1 MQKLRRQSAPVF
13 GRARI
18 NFLGKT
24 KMKKKSILAILIA
37 VLCFSAVCFTAC
49 SGFDGQTPQDILE
62 NVYGDTEY
70 TISFV
75 AEDADAPVADMTYT
89 AKSMPALPTPTRVGY
104 VFSGWYF
111 DSSYTMPYSDG
122 ILYLYM
128 RDVVL
133 YAKWEQE
140 SFSADGTYDIDYS
153 ASIVDGTLVLGTLAE
168 EYGYK
173 NFADDIVA
181 DETYIEKTDDQLLLK
196 IQYDCRALEPL
207 SLSDYKSYEVTLA
220 SALNDSDIYIA
231 DTVDSYTDTIKT
243 LYIDITG
250 MDLSTPIYFNISTI
264 NWETEGLTDEQ
275 RLATQTTYTI
285 KFSIE
290 RMIGFSRPFE
300 DTSVPLEDGY
310 YLVRTYMSQL
320 DMSETMMDS
329 FNPVYSYIVAEGD
342 NYTLVK
348 PVYPY
353 FGIAEYLSNGLL
365 SPLAAN
371 YYNRM
376 TSFMPWQVCYEV
388 DISDYEGQ
396 TGVESDYYPET
407 YNAGYYKE
415 FSLEFHAD
423 TGNCYSVVDL
433 GTNLQMA
440 LVFSG
445 SPTGFMETTVN
456 LGEVHTL
463 MTIDYEHIV
472 KLTSIDYEPLEGDA
486 FVAQEEIQY
495 YAGDLDDLNE
505 RSKTF
510 DATEEYGLSTRM
522 INYFFTAT
530 GLNSSYQ
537 SRTAY
542 DSRITV
548 APTASTNA
556 QTVANS
562 RYNIAYFSVSS
573 EIFGYD
579 PTVAAESGEKLY
591 YDSMTLGTFTSANMR
606 EFDEYRL
613 GKSYRAGQSV
623 VLSELYAE
631 KVDSD
636 ADFNTVSWQ
645 AYRMVNG
652 EPDFSQPVSV
662 DGSFVMEE
670 SVAILFSS
678 DSAGNRRISLVEAVL
693 YEEPQITVEGN
704 WSLSAGN
711 ENTYVTDDAI
721 TLDSEYAYPVVTYT
735 WGAKRGSFVGDYY
748 DSGTS
753 GLNDLKVAYYT
764 EENGVYY
771 LHAVSRE
778 VSDFTMATDYR
789 LVVYELSNIYGEKQH
804 IYFEYIADGVN
815 DTFFSVTDDEAG
827 NGTMYDSGT
836 LEEDTNGALLGA
848 AASATGYLNAENYLD
863 ELLRNYYLHISS
875 GDYRFALSYYR
886 LYLDGNSS
894 EYSADEMTEGLAK
907 QLWQSISQSNFAVL
921 TLNYT
926 RGEHSF
932 TMRYVAR
939 ITFSG
944 NRDFRS
950 VDEEDY
956 FTGYEY
962 TFIRPY
968 VYDMKGNSLGA
979 LTVSAA
985 KYASLDSNE
994 VLNNVQSARAVRLSL
1009 SGQQYSMT
1017 FSETG
1022 KYRLTYTF
1030 TIAISSTESISFAL
1044 TQDIYVLDGQGEVS
1058 VTYVTDEEHPFS
1070 DEIMRDAVDYTFAD
1084 GSKGYAY
1091 TQTYSLLQAIRS
1103 LSSSDFAAGRDI
1115 FFGWSMEENG
1125 SARAASVISAGY
1137 SITDFISRF
1146 GDSDPTVY
1154 AIWDPGITITAAS
1167 NGQTQQRTIYMNS
1180 SGVYVVDFSNFQA
1193 LAPSGYNFVG
1203 WTGGFLGQSVVTGRY
1218 TIDAVDYDDPDLA
1231 EYLTI
1236 TAEFRER
1243 LLVSYSIDSQY
1254 SNSFFLR
1261 EEVNDGYYVSGV
1273 KTPVA
1278 KDGYTFVGWYIAVV
1292 DDDGTITGIGEI
1304 FDLANDT
1311 VDSELCNST
1320 GTAIGS
1326 TYKMLQLVAVF
1337 EDAEGNLVW

>member
-1 MQKLRRQSAPVF
+1 
-13 GRARI
+13 
-18 NFLGKT
+18 
-24 KMKKKSILAILIA
+24 MKKKSILAILIT

-49 SGFDGQTPQDILE
+49 SSYDGQTPQDILE

-153 ASIVDGTLVLGTLAE
+153 ASIVDGTLVLGELAE

-250 MDLSTPIYFNISTI
+250 MALSTPIYFNISTI

-285 KFSIE
+285 EFSVE

-320 DMSETMMDS
+320 DLSETMMDS
-329 FNPVYSYIVAEGD
+329 FNPVYSYIVAEGG

-353 FGIAEYLSNGLL
+353 FGITEYYLGELFE
-365 SPLAAN
+365 PLAAN

-376 TSFMPWQVCYEV
+376 ATFMPWQVCYEV

-407 YNAGYYKE
+407 YNAGRYKE
-415 FSLEFHAD
+415 YSVEFHAE

-433 GTNLQMA
+433 GTNLQTA

-486 FVAQEEIQY
+486 FIAEEEIQY
-495 YAGDLDDLNE
+495 YPGDIDDLNE
-505 RSKTF
+505 RGKTF

-652 EPDFSQPVSV
+652 EPDFAQPVSV

-678 DSAGNRRISLVEAVL
+678 GSAGNRRISLVEAVL

-711 ENTYVTDDAI
+711 KNTYVTDDAI
-721 TLDSEYAYPVVTYT
+721 TLDSEYTYPVVTYT
-735 WGAKRGSFVGDYY
+735 WGAKSGSFVGDYY

-753 GLNDLKVAYYT
+753 GLNTLHVAFYTMENGAYYL
-764 EENGVYY
+764 YSI
-771 LHAVSRE
+771 ARE
-778 VSDFTMATDYR
+778 TLTFTMTTDYR
-789 LVVYELSNIYGEKQH
+789 LVAYELTNVYGERYYV
-804 IYFEYIADGVN
+804 YFEYEASGTSERN
-815 DTFFSVTDDEAG
+815 YTVTDDEY
-827 NGTMYDSGT
+827 GTGTVYDSGEF
-836 LEEDTNGALLGA
+836 EEDTNGALLGA

-863 ELLRNYYLHISS
+863 ELLRDYYLHTSS
-875 GDYRFALSYYR
+875 GDYRFALSSYR

-968 VYDMKGNSLGA
+968 VYDMEGNSLGA

-994 VLNNVQSARAVRLSL
+994 VLNNMLSARAVSLSL
-1009 SGQQYSMT
+1009 SGQQYSMI
-1017 FSETG
+1017 FFQTG

-1030 TIAISSTESISFAL
+1030 SISLSSTERVSFTL
-1044 TQDIYVLDGQGEVS
+1044 TQDVYVLDGQGEVT
-1058 VTYVTDEEHPFS
+1058 VTYVTDADHPFS
-1070 DEIMRDAVDYTFAD
+1070 DEMMRDAVDYTFAD

-1091 TQTYSLLQAIRS
+1091 TKTYSLLQVIQS
-1103 LSSSDFAAGRDI
+1103 LSSTDFAKGKDI

-1146 GDSDPTVY
+1146 GDSDPVVY
-1154 AIWDPGITITAAS
+1154 AIWDPGITVTAVA
-1167 NGQTQQRTIYMNS
+1167 NGQTQQRTLYMNS
-1180 SGVYVVDFSNFQA
+1180 SGVYVVDFSSFQA

-1203 WTGGFLGQSVVTGRY
+1203 WTGGFLGQSIVTGRY
-1218 TIDAVDYDDPDLA
+1218 TIEAVDYDDPGLA

-1261 EEVNDGYYVSGV
+1261 EEVNDGYYVSSV

-1292 DDDGTITGIGEI
+1292 DGGAVTGIGNA

-1311 VDSELCNST
+1311 VESELCNTT

-1337 EDAEGNLVW
+1337 EDAEGNEVW

>member
-1 MQKLRRQSAPVF
+1 
-13 GRARI
+13 
-18 NFLGKT
+18 
-24 KMKKKSILAILIA
+24 MKKKSILAILIA

-49 SGFDGQTPQDILE
+49 SGYDGQTPQDILE

-153 ASIVDGTLVLGTLAE
+153 ASVVDGTLVLGELAE

-207 SLSDYKSYEVTLA
+207 SLSDYKSYEVTLSA
-220 SALNDSDIYIA
+220 SLNDSDIYIA

-250 MDLSTPIYFNISTI
+250 MDLSTPIYFKISTI

-275 RLATQTTYTI
+275 RLATQTTYTVE
-285 KFSIE
+285 FSVE

-329 FNPVYSYIVAEGD
+329 FNPVYSYIIAEGG

-348 PVYPY
+348 PLYPY
-353 FGIAEYLSNGLL
+353 FGITEYYLGELL
-365 SPLAAN
+365 EPLAAN
-371 YYNRM
+371 YYDRM
-376 TSFMPWQVCYEV
+376 ATFMPWQVCYEV

-423 TGNCYSVVDL
+423 TGNCYSVVEL
-433 GTNLQMA
+433 GDNLQTA

-486 FVAQEEIQY
+486 FVAEEEIQY
-495 YAGDLDDLNE
+495 YPGDIDDLNE
-505 RSKTF
+505 RGKTF

-537 SRTAY
+537 SRTAC

-579 PTVAAESGEKLY
+579 PTVAAECGEKLY

-678 DSAGNRRISLVEAVL
+678 GNAGNRRISLVEAVL
-693 YEEPQITVEGN
+693 YEEPQISVDGWT
-704 WSLSAGN
+704 LSGGSDN
-711 ENTYVTDDAI
+711 VYVPDEEILSGEEYTYP
-721 TLDSEYAYPVVTYT
+721 SVTYT
-735 WGAKRGSFVGDYY
+735 WGTVSGSFIGDYY

-753 GLNDLKVAYYT
+753 GLNTLHAAFYTIENGAYYL
-764 EENGVYY
+764 YSI
-771 LHAVSRE
+771 ARE
-778 VSDFTMATDYR
+778 TLTFTMTTDYR
-789 LVVYELSNIYGEKQH
+789 LVAYELTNVYGERYYV
-804 IYFEYIADGVN
+804 YFEYEASGTSERN
-815 DTFFSVTDDEAG
+815 YTVTDDEY
-827 NGTMYDSGT
+827 GTGTVYDSGEF
-836 LEEDTNGALLGA
+836 EEDTSGALLGA
-848 AASATGYLNAENYLD
+848 AASSTGYLDSENYLD
-863 ELLRNYYLHISS
+863 QLLREYYLHTSS
-875 GDYRFALSYYR
+875 GDYRFVLSSYR
-886 LYLDGNSS
+886 LYLDGISS
-894 EYSADEMTEGLAK
+894 EYSAKEMTEERAQ

-932 TMRYVAR
+932 TMQYVAR

-968 VYDMKGNSLGA
+968 VYDMAGNSLGA

-1030 TIAISSTESISFAL
+1030 TITLSSTESISFAL
-1044 TQDIYVLDGQGEVS
+1044 TQDIYVLDGQGEVTI
-1058 VTYVTDEEHPFS
+1058 TYVTDADHPFS
-1070 DEIMRDAVDYTFAD
+1070 DEMMRDAVDYTFAD

-1091 TQTYSLLQAIRS
+1091 TQTYSLLQAIQTFG
-1103 LSSSDFAAGRDI
+1103 SSSFASSADV

-1154 AIWDPGITITAAS
+1154 AIWDPGITVTAVA

-1180 SGVYVVDFSNFQA
+1180 SGVYVVDFSSFQA

-1203 WTGGFLGQSVVTGRY
+1203 WTGGFLGQSIVTGRY
-1218 TIDAVDYDDPDLA
+1218 TIEAVDYDDPGLA

-1278 KDGYTFVGWYIAVV
+1278 KDGYTFVGWHIAVV
-1292 DDDGTITGIGEI
+1292 DNDGTITGIGEI

-1337 EDAEGNLVW
+1337 EDAEGNEVW

>member
-1 MQKLRRQSAPVF
+1 
-13 GRARI
+13 
-18 NFLGKT
+18 
-24 KMKKKSILAILIA
+24 MKKKSILAILIA
-37 VLCFSAVCFTAC
+37 VLCLSSVCFTAC
-49 SGFDGQTPQDILE
+49 SGYDGQTPQDILE

-89 AKSMPALPTPTRVGY
+89 AKNMPTLPVPTRVGY

-153 ASIVDGTLVLGTLAE
+153 ASVVDGTLVLGELAE

-285 KFSIE
+285 EFSVE

-310 YLVRTYMSQL
+310 YLVRNYMSQL

-329 FNPVYSYIVAEGD
+329 FNPVYSYIVAEGG

-353 FGIAEYLSNGLL
+353 FGITEYYLGELL
-365 SPLAAN
+365 EPLAAN
-371 YYNRM
+371 YYDRM
-376 TSFMPWQVCYEV
+376 ATFMPWQVCYEV

-407 YNAGYYKE
+407 YNAGRYKE
-415 FSLEFHAD
+415 YSVEFHAE
-423 TGNCYSVVDL
+423 TGNCYSIIDL
-433 GTNLQMA
+433 GDNLRTA
-440 LVFSG
+440 LVLSG
-445 SPTGFMETTVN
+445 SPTGFMEVAVD
-456 LGEVHTL
+456 LGEMHTL

-486 FVAQEEIQY
+486 FVAEEEIQY
-495 YAGDLDDLNE
+495 YPGDIDDLNE
-505 RSKTF
+505 RGKTF

-579 PTVAAESGEKLY
+579 PTVAAECGEKLY

-631 KVDSD
+631 KVDAD
-636 ADFNTVSWQ
+636 ADFNAVSWQ

-678 DSAGNRRISLVEAVL
+678 GSAGNRRISLVEAVL
-693 YEEPQITVEGN
+693 HEEPQISVDGWT
-704 WSLSAGN
+704 LSGGSDN
-711 ENTYVTDDAI
+711 VYVPDEVI
-721 TLDSEYAYPVVTYT
+721 LSGEEYSYPTVTYT
-735 WGAKRGSFVGDYY
+735 WGTVSGSFIGDYY

-753 GLNDLKVAYYT
+753 GLNTLHVAFYTIENGAYYL
-764 EENGVYY
+764 YSI
-771 LHAVSRE
+771 ARE
-778 VSDFTMATDYR
+778 TLTFTMTTDYR
-789 LVVYELSNIYGEKQH
+789 LVVYELTNIYGERYYV
-804 IYFEYIADGVN
+804 YFEYEASGASERN
-815 DTFFSVTDDEAG
+815 YTVTDDEY
-827 NGTMYDSGT
+827 GTGTVYDSGEF
-836 LEEDTNGALLGA
+836 EEDTSGALLGA
-848 AASATGYLNAENYLD
+848 EASATGYLDSENYLD
-863 ELLRNYYLHISS
+863 QLLREYYLHTSS

-968 VYDMKGNSLGA
+968 VYDMEGNSLGA

-1030 TIAISSTESISFAL
+1030 SISLSSTERVSFTL
-1044 TQDIYVLDGQGEVS
+1044 TQDVYVLDGQGEVS

-1091 TQTYSLLQAIRS
+1091 TQTYSLLQAIQTFG
-1103 LSSSDFAAGRDI
+1103 SSSFASSADV

-1146 GDSDPTVY
+1146 GDSDPVVY
-1154 AIWDPGITITAAS
+1154 AIWDPGITVTAVV
-1167 NGQTQQRTIYMNS
+1167 NGQTQQRTLYMNS
-1180 SGVYVVDFSNFQA
+1180 SGVYVVDFSSFQA

-1203 WTGGFLGQSVVTGRY
+1203 WTGGFLGQSIVTGRY

-1292 DDDGTITGIGEI
+1292 NADGTITGIGEI

>member
-1 MQKLRRQSAPVF
+1 M
-13 GRARI
+13 
-18 NFLGKT
+18 
-24 KMKKKSILAILIA
+24 
-37 VLCFSAVCFTAC
+37 
-49 SGFDGQTPQDILE
+49 E

-153 ASIVDGTLVLGTLAE
+153 ASIVDGTLVLGELAE

-207 SLSDYKSYEVTLA
+207 SLSDYKSYEVTL
-220 SALNDSDIYIA
+220 SATLNDSDIYIA

-285 KFSIE
+285 EFSVE
-290 RMIGFSRPFE
+290 RLIGFSRPFE

-329 FNPVYSYIVAEGD
+329 FNPVYSYIIAEGG

-348 PVYPY
+348 PLYPY
-353 FGIAEYLSNGLL
+353 FGITEYYLGELL
-365 SPLAAN
+365 EPLAAN
-371 YYNRM
+371 YYDRM
-376 TSFMPWQVCYEV
+376 ATFMPWQVCYEV
-388 DISDYEGQ
+388 DISDFEGQ

-407 YNAGYYKE
+407 YNAGRYKE
-415 FSLEFHAD
+415 YSVEFHAE
-423 TGNCYSVVDL
+423 TGNCYSIIDL
-433 GTNLQMA
+433 GDNLQTA
-440 LVFSG
+440 LVLSG
-445 SPTGFMETTVN
+445 SPTGFMEVAVD
-456 LGEVHTL
+456 LGEMHTL

-486 FVAQEEIQY
+486 FVAEEEIQY
-495 YAGDLDDLNE
+495 YPGDIDDLNE
-505 RSKTF
+505 RGKTF

-579 PTVAAESGEKLY
+579 PTVAAECGEKLY

-652 EPDFSQPVSV
+652 EPDFAKPVSV

-678 DSAGNRRISLVEAVL
+678 GSAGNRRISLVEAVL
-693 YEEPQITVEGN
+693 YEEPQISVDGWT
-704 WSLSAGN
+704 LSGGSDN
-711 ENTYVTDDAI
+711 VYVPDEVI
-721 TLDSEYAYPVVTYT
+721 LSGEEYSYPTVTYT
-735 WGAKRGSFVGDYY
+735 WGTVSGSFIGDYY

-753 GLNDLKVAYYT
+753 GLNTLHVAFYTIENGAYYL
-764 EENGVYY
+764 YSI
-771 LHAVSRE
+771 ARE
-778 VSDFTMATDYR
+778 TLTFTMTTDYR
-789 LVVYELSNIYGEKQH
+789 LVVYELTNIYGERYYV
-804 IYFEYIADGVN
+804 YFEYEASGASERN
-815 DTFFSVTDDEAG
+815 YTVTDDEY
-827 NGTMYDSGT
+827 GTGTVYDSGEF
-836 LEEDTNGALLGA
+836 EEDVSGALLGA
-848 AASATGYLNAENYLD
+848 AASATGYLDSENYLD
-863 ELLRNYYLHISS
+863 QLLREYYLHTSS
-875 GDYRFALSYYR
+875 GDYRFVLSSYR

-932 TMRYVAR
+932 TMQYVAR

-950 VDEEDY
+950 IDEEDY

-1022 KYRLTYTF
+1022 KYRLTYMF
-1030 TIAISSTESISFAL
+1030 SISLSSTERVSFTL
-1044 TQDIYVLDGQGEVS
+1044 TQDVYVLDGQGEVS

-1091 TQTYSLLQAIRS
+1091 TQTYSLLQAIQTFG
-1103 LSSSDFAAGRDI
+1103 SSSFASSADV

-1125 SARAASVISAGY
+1125 SARAESVISAGY

-1146 GDSDPTVY
+1146 GDSDPVVY

-1203 WTGGFLGQSVVTGRY
+1203 WTGGFLGQSIVTGRY

-1278 KDGYTFVGWYIAVV
+1278 KDGYTFVGWHIAVV
-1292 DDDGTITGIGEI
+1292 DDNGTIKGIGEI

-1337 EDAEGNLVW
+1337 EDAEGNEVW

>member
-1 MQKLRRQSAPVF
+1 
-13 GRARI
+13 
-18 NFLGKT
+18 
-24 KMKKKSILAILIA
+24 MKKKPILAILIA
-37 VLCFSAVCFTAC
+37 VLCLSSVCFTAC
-49 SGFDGQTPQDILE
+49 SNYGGQTPQDILE

-153 ASIVDGTLVLGTLAE
+153 ASILDGTLVLGTLAE

-207 SLSDYKSYEVTLA
+207 SLSDYKSYEVMLA
-220 SALNDSDIYIA
+220 ATLNDSDIYIA

-285 KFSIE
+285 EFSIE

-329 FNPVYSYIVAEGD
+329 FNPVYSYIVAEGG

-353 FGIAEYLSNGLL
+353 FGITEYYLGELL
-365 SPLAAN
+365 EPLAAN

-376 TSFMPWQVCYEV
+376 ATFMPWQVCYEV

-407 YNAGYYKE
+407 YSAGRYKE
-415 FSLEFHAD
+415 YSVEFHAE
-423 TGNCYSVVDL
+423 TGNCYSIIDL
-433 GTNLQMA
+433 GNNLQTA
-440 LVFSG
+440 LVLSG
-445 SPTGFMETTVN
+445 SPTGFMEVAVD
-456 LGEVHTL
+456 LGEMHTL

-486 FVAQEEIQY
+486 FIAEEEIQY
-495 YAGDLDDLNE
+495 YPGDIDDLNE
-505 RSKTF
+505 RGKTL
-510 DATEEYGLSTRM
+510 DATEEYGLSTHM

-542 DSRITV
+542 DSRITIS
-548 APTASTNA
+548 PTESTNSA
-556 QTVANS
+556 TVADS

-579 PTVAAESGEKLY
+579 PTVAAENGEKLY

-652 EPDFSQPVSV
+652 EPDFAQPVSV

-678 DSAGNRRISLVEAVL
+678 GSAGNRRISLVEAVL
-693 YEEPQITVEGN
+693 YEEPQISVDGWT
-704 WSLSAGN
+704 LSGGSDN
-711 ENTYVTDDAI
+711 VYVPDEEI
-721 TLDSEYAYPVVTYT
+721 LSGEEYSYPTVTYT
-735 WGAKRGSFVGDYY
+735 WGTVGGSFIGDYY
-748 DSGTS
+748 DSGTG
-753 GLNDLKVAYYT
+753 GLNTLHVAFYTIENGAYYL
-764 EENGVYY
+764 YSI
-771 LHAVSRE
+771 ARE
-778 VSDFTMATDYR
+778 TLTFTMTTDYR
-789 LVVYELSNIYGEKQH
+789 LVVYELTNIYGERYYV
-804 IYFEYIADGVN
+804 YFEYEPSGTSERN
-815 DTFFSVTDDEAG
+815 YTVTDDEHG
-827 NGTMYDSGT
+827 MGTVYDSGEF
-836 LEEDTNGALLGA
+836 EEDTSGVLLGA
-848 AASATGYLNAENYLD
+848 AASATGYLDSENYLD
-863 ELLRNYYLHISS
+863 QLLRDYYLHTSS
-875 GDYRFALSYYR
+875 GDYRFALSSYR
-886 LYLDGNSS
+886 LYLDGTSS
-894 EYSADEMTEGLAK
+894 EYSVFGMTEELANE
-907 QLWQSISQSNFAVL
+907 LWQSISQSNFAVL
-921 TLNYT
+921 ILNYT

-994 VLNNVQSARAVRLSL
+994 VLNNVQSARAVSLSL
-1009 SGQQYSMT
+1009 SGQQYSMI
-1017 FSETG
+1017 FSQTG

-1030 TIAISSTESISFAL
+1030 TITLSSTESIAFDL
-1044 TQDIYVLDGQGEVS
+1044 TQDIYVLDGQGEVT
-1058 VTYVTDEEHPFS
+1058 VTYVTDEDHPFS
-1070 DEIMRDAVDYTFAD
+1070 DDMMREKT
-1084 GSKGYAY
+1084 
-1091 TQTYSLLQAIRS
+1091 TRS
-1103 LSSSDFAAGRDI
+1103 
-1115 FFGWSMEENG
+1115 
-1125 SARAASVISAGY
+1125 
-1137 SITDFISRF
+1137 
-1146 GDSDPTVY
+1146 PT
-1154 AIWDPGITITAAS
+1154 I
-1167 NGQTQQRTIYMNS
+1167 
-1180 SGVYVVDFSNFQA
+1180 
-1193 LAPSGYNFVG
+1193 
-1203 WTGGFLGQSVVTGRY
+1203 
-1218 TIDAVDYDDPDLA
+1218 
-1231 EYLTI
+1231 
-1236 TAEFRER
+1236 
-1243 LLVSYSIDSQY
+1243 
-1254 SNSFFLR
+1254 
-1261 EEVNDGYYVSGV
+1261 
-1273 KTPVA
+1273 
-1278 KDGYTFVGWYIAVV
+1278 
-1292 DDDGTITGIGEI
+1292 
-1304 FDLANDT
+1304 
-1311 VDSELCNST
+1311 
-1320 GTAIGS
+1320 
-1326 TYKMLQLVAVF
+1326 
-1337 EDAEGNLVW
+1337 

>member
-1 MQKLRRQSAPVF
+1 
-13 GRARI
+13 
-18 NFLGKT
+18 
-24 KMKKKSILAILIA
+24 MKKKSILAILIA
-37 VLCFSAVCFTAC
+37 VLCLSTVCFTAC
-49 SGFDGQTPQDILE
+49 SGYGGQTPQDILE

-153 ASIVDGTLVLGTLAE
+153 ASIVDGTLVLGELAE

-173 NFADDIVA
+173 NFADDIMA

-207 SLSDYKSYEVTLA
+207 SLSDYKSYEVTL
-220 SALNDSDIYIA
+220 SATLNDSDIYIA

-285 KFSIE
+285 EFSVE
-290 RMIGFSRPFE
+290 RLIGFSRPFE

-329 FNPVYSYIVAEGD
+329 FNPVYSYIVAEGG

-376 TSFMPWQVCYEV
+376 TTFMPWQVCYEV

-486 FVAQEEIQY
+486 FVAEEEIQY
-495 YAGDLDDLNE
+495 YPGDIDDLNE
-505 RSKTF
+505 RGKTF

-579 PTVAAESGEKLY
+579 PTVAAECGEKLY
-591 YDSMTLGTFTSANMR
+591 YDSMTLGTFTSSNMR
-606 EFDEYRL
+606 EFNEYRI
-613 GKSYRAGQSV
+613 GKSYRAGQPV

-631 KVDSD
+631 KVDAD

-678 DSAGNRRISLVEAVL
+678 GSAGNRRISLVEAVL
-693 YEEPQITVEGN
+693 YEEPQISVEG
-704 WSLSAGN
+704 WTLSGGSDNVYVPN
-711 ENTYVTDDAI
+711 EEILSGEEYTYP
-721 TLDSEYAYPVVTYT
+721 SVTYT
-735 WGAKRGSFVGDYY
+735 WGTVSGSFIGDYY

-753 GLNDLKVAYYT
+753 GLNTLHVAFYTIENGAYYL
-764 EENGVYY
+764 YSI
-771 LHAVSRE
+771 ARE
-778 VSDFTMATDYR
+778 TLTFTMTTDYR
-789 LVVYELSNIYGEKQH
+789 LVVYELTNIYGERYYV
-804 IYFEYIADGVN
+804 YFEYEPSGTSERN
-815 DTFFSVTDDEAG
+815 YTVTDDEY
-827 NGTMYDSGT
+827 GTGTVYDSGEF
-836 LEEDTNGALLGA
+836 EEDVSGALLGA
-848 AASATGYLNAENYLD
+848 AASATGYLDSENYLD
-863 ELLRNYYLHISS
+863 QLLRDYYLHTSS
-875 GDYRFALSYYR
+875 GDYRFALSSYR
-886 LYLDGNSS
+886 LYLDGTSS
-894 EYSADEMTEGLAK
+894 EYSVSGMTEELANA
-907 QLWQSISQSNFAVL
+907 LWQSISQSNFAVL

-944 NRDFRS
+944 SRDFRS
-950 VDEEDY
+950 VTDEDY

-968 VYDMKGNSLGA
+968 VYDMEGNSLA
-979 LTVSAA
+979 SVTIRAA

-994 VLNNVQSARAVRLSL
+994 VLNNMLSARAVSLSL
-1009 SGQQYSMT
+1009 SGQQYSMI
-1017 FSETG
+1017 FSQTG

-1030 TIAISSTESISFAL
+1030 TITLSSTESISFAL
-1044 TQDIYVLDGQGEVS
+1044 TQDIYVLDGQGEVT
-1058 VTYVTDEEHPFS
+1058 VTYVTDADHPFS
-1070 DEIMRDAVDYTFAD
+1070 DEMMRDAVDYTFAD

-1091 TQTYSLLQAIRS
+1091 TQTYSLLQAIQTFG
-1103 LSSSDFAAGRDI
+1103 SSSFASSADV

-1125 SARAASVISAGY
+1125 SPRAASVISAGY

-1146 GDSDPTVY
+1146 GDSDPVVY

-1292 DDDGTITGIGEI
+1292 DDGAVTGIGNA

-1311 VDSELCNST
+1311 VESELCNTT
-1320 GTAIGS
+1320 GTALGS
-1326 TYKMLQLVAVF
+1326 TFKMLQLVAVF
-1337 EDAEGNLVW
+1337 EDAEGNEVW

>member
-1 MQKLRRQSAPVF
+1 
-13 GRARI
+13 
-18 NFLGKT
+18 
-24 KMKKKSILAILIA
+24 MKKKSILAILIA
-37 VLCFSAVCFTAC
+37 VLCLSSVCFTAC
-49 SGFDGQTPQDILE
+49 SSYDGQTPQDILE

-153 ASIVDGTLVLGTLAE
+153 ASIVDGTLVLGELAE

-250 MDLSTPIYFNISTI
+250 MALSTPIYFNISTI

-285 KFSIE
+285 EFSVE

-320 DMSETMMDS
+320 DLSETMMDS
-329 FNPVYSYIVAEGD
+329 FNPVYSYIVAEGG

-353 FGIAEYLSNGLL
+353 FGITEYYLGELFE
-365 SPLAAN
+365 PLAAN

-376 TSFMPWQVCYEV
+376 ATFMPWQVCYEV

-407 YNAGYYKE
+407 YNAGRYKE
-415 FSLEFHAD
+415 YSVEFHAE

-433 GTNLQMA
+433 GTNLQTA

-486 FVAQEEIQY
+486 FIAEEEIQY
-495 YAGDLDDLNE
+495 YPGDIDDLNE
-505 RSKTF
+505 RGKTF

-579 PTVAAESGEKLY
+579 PTVAAECGEKLY

-652 EPDFSQPVSV
+652 EPDFAQPVSV

-678 DSAGNRRISLVEAVL
+678 GSAGNRRISLVEAVL
-693 YEEPQITVEGN
+693 YEEPQISVDGWT
-704 WSLSAGN
+704 LSGGSDN
-711 ENTYVTDDAI
+711 VYVPDEEI
-721 TLDSEYAYPVVTYT
+721 LSGEEYSYPTVTYT
-735 WGAKRGSFVGDYY
+735 WGTVSGSFIGDYY

-753 GLNDLKVAYYT
+753 GLNTLHVAFYTIENGAYYL
-764 EENGVYY
+764 YSI
-771 LHAVSRE
+771 ARE
-778 VSDFTMATDYR
+778 TLTFTMTTDYR
-789 LVVYELSNIYGEKQH
+789 LVAYELTNVYGERYYV
-804 IYFEYIADGVN
+804 YFEYEASGTSERN
-815 DTFFSVTDDEAG
+815 YTVTDDEY
-827 NGTMYDSGT
+827 GTGTVYDSGEF
-836 LEEDTNGALLGA
+836 EEDTNGALLGA

-863 ELLRNYYLHISS
+863 ELLRDYYLHTSS
-875 GDYRFALSYYR
+875 GDYRFALSSYR

-968 VYDMKGNSLGA
+968 VYDMEGNSLGA

-994 VLNNVQSARAVRLSL
+994 VLNNMLSARAVSLSL
-1009 SGQQYSMT
+1009 SGQQYSMI
-1017 FSETG
+1017 FFQTG

-1030 TIAISSTESISFAL
+1030 SISLSSTERVSFTL
-1044 TQDIYVLDGQGEVS
+1044 TQDVYVLDGQGEVT
-1058 VTYVTDEEHPFS
+1058 VTYVTDADHPFS
-1070 DEIMRDAVDYTFAD
+1070 DEMMRDAVDYTFAD

-1091 TQTYSLLQAIRS
+1091 TQTYSLLQAIQTFG
-1103 LSSSDFAAGRDI
+1103 SSSFASSADV

-1146 GDSDPTVY
+1146 GDSDPVVY
-1154 AIWDPGITITAAS
+1154 AIWDPGITVTAVA
-1167 NGQTQQRTIYMNS
+1167 NGQTQQRTLYMNS
-1180 SGVYVVDFSNFQA
+1180 SGVYVVDFSSFQA

-1203 WTGGFLGQSVVTGRY
+1203 WTGGFLGQSIVTGRY

-1278 KDGYTFVGWYIAVV
+1278 KDGYTFVGWHIAVV
-1292 DDDGTITGIGEI
+1292 DDDGTITDIGEI

-1337 EDAEGNLVW
+1337 EDAEGNEVW

>member
-1 MQKLRRQSAPVF
+1 
-13 GRARI
+13 
-18 NFLGKT
+18 
-24 KMKKKSILAILIA
+24 MKKKSILAILIA
-37 VLCFSAVCFTAC
+37 VLCLSTICFTAC
-49 SGFDGQTPQDILE
+49 SVYDGQTPQDILE
-62 NVYGDTEY
+62 NAYGDTEY

-89 AKSMPALPTPTRVGY
+89 AKNMPTLPVPTRVGY

-111 DSSYTMPYSDG
+111 DTSYTKPYSDG

-128 RDVVL
+128 RNVIL

-153 ASIVDGTLVLGTLAE
+153 ASVVDGTLVLGELAV

-173 NFADDIVA
+173 NWADDIVA

-207 SLSDYKSYEVTLA
+207 SLSDYKSYEITLA

-231 DTVDSYTDTIKT
+231 DIVDSYTDTLKT

-250 MDLSTPIYFNISTI
+250 MDLSTPIYFYVSTI
-264 NWETEGLTDEQ
+264 NWETDGLTDEQ
-275 RLATQTTYTI
+275 RLATQTTYTVE
-285 KFSIE
+285 FSIE
-290 RMIGFSRPFE
+290 RLIGFSRPFE

-329 FNPVYSYIVAEGD
+329 FNPVYSYIIAEGG

-348 PVYPY
+348 PLYPY
-353 FGIAEYLSNGLL
+353 FGITEYYLGELL
-365 SPLAAN
+365 EPLAAN

-376 TSFMPWQVCYEV
+376 AIFMPWQVCYEV

-407 YNAGYYKE
+407 YSAGRYKE
-415 FSLEFHAD
+415 YSVEFHAE
-423 TGNCYSVVDL
+423 TGNCYSIIDL
-433 GTNLQMA
+433 GNNLQTA
-440 LVFSG
+440 LVLSG
-445 SPTGFMETTVN
+445 SPTGFMEVAVD
-456 LGEVHTL
+456 LGEMHTL

-486 FVAQEEIQY
+486 FIAEEEIQY
-495 YAGDLDDLNE
+495 YPGDIDDLNE
-505 RSKTF
+505 RGKTL
-510 DATEEYGLSTRM
+510 DATEEYGLSTHM

-636 ADFNTVSWQ
+636 ADFNTVSRQ

-652 EPDFSQPVSV
+652 EPDFAQPVSV

-678 DSAGNRRISLVEAVL
+678 GSAGNRRISLVEAVL

-704 WSLSAGN
+704 WSLSAGY
-711 ENTYVTDDAI
+711 ENTYVTDEAI
-721 TLDSEYAYPVVTYT
+721 ALDSEYAYPVVTYI
-735 WGAKRGSFVGDYY
+735 WGAKSGNFVGDYY

-764 EENGVYY
+764 EENGIYY
-771 LHAVSRE
+771 LHDVGRE
-778 VSDFTMATDYR
+778 TLSFTMTTDYR
-789 LVVYELSNIYGEKQH
+789 LVVYEISNIYGEKQY
-804 IYFEYIADGVN
+804 IYFEYTADGVN

-863 ELLRNYYLHISS
+863 ELLRDYYLHTSS
-875 GDYRFALSYYR
+875 GDYRFALSSYR

-907 QLWQSISQSNFAVL
+907 QLWQSTFQSNFAVL
-921 TLNYT
+921 TLHYT

-932 TMRYVAR
+932 TMRYIAR

-968 VYDMKGNSLGA
+968 VYDMDGNFLGA

-985 KYASLDSNE
+985 KYTSLNSNE

-1017 FSETG
+1017 FLETG

-1030 TIAISSTESISFAL
+1030 SISLSSTERFTFSL
-1044 TQDIYVLDGQGEVS
+1044 TQDVYVLDGRGEVS
-1058 VTYVTDEEHPFS
+1058 ITYVTDEEHPFS
-1070 DEIMRDAVDYTFAD
+1070 GGIMRDAVDYTFAD

-1091 TQTYSLLQAIRS
+1091 TKTYSLLQVIQS
-1103 LSSSDFAAGRDI
+1103 LSSTDFAKGKDI

-1146 GDSDPTVY
+1146 GDCDPVVY
-1154 AIWDPGITITAAS
+1154 AIWDPGITVTAEA
-1167 NGQTQQRTIYMNS
+1167 NGQTQERTLYMNS
-1180 SGVYVVDFSNFQA
+1180 SGVYVVDFSSFQA

-1203 WTGGFLGQSVVTGRY
+1203 WTGGFLGQSIVTGRY
-1218 TIDAVDYDDPDLA
+1218 TIEAVDYDDPDLT

-1243 LLVSYSIDSQY
+1243 LLVSYSIDGLY

-1261 EEVNDGYYVSGV
+1261 EEVNDGYYVSSV

-1292 DDDGTITGIGEI
+1292 DDGAVTGIGNA

-1311 VDSELCNST
+1311 VESELCNTT
-1320 GTAIGS
+1320 GTALGS
-1326 TYKMLQLVAVF
+1326 TFKMLQLVAVF
-1337 EDAEGNLVW
+1337 QDAEGNLVW

>member
-1 MQKLRRQSAPVF
+1 
-13 GRARI
+13 
-18 NFLGKT
+18 
-24 KMKKKSILAILIA
+24 MKKKSILAILIA

-49 SGFDGQTPQDILE
+49 SGYDGQTPQDILE

-140 SFSADGTYDIDYS
+140 SFSADGTYDIEYS
-153 ASIVDGTLVLGTLAE
+153 ASIVDGTLVLGALAE

-207 SLSDYKSYEVTLA
+207 SLSDYKSYEVTLSA
-220 SALNDSDIYIA
+220 SLNDSDIYIA

-250 MDLSTPIYFNISTI
+250 MDLSTPIYFKISTI

-275 RLATQTTYTI
+275 RLATQTTYTVE
-285 KFSIE
+285 FSVE

-329 FNPVYSYIVAEGD
+329 FNPVYSYIIAEGG

-348 PVYPY
+348 PLYPY
-353 FGIAEYLSNGLL
+353 FGITEYYLGELL
-365 SPLAAN
+365 EPLAAN
-371 YYNRM
+371 YYDRM
-376 TSFMPWQVCYEV
+376 ATFMPWQVCYEV

-423 TGNCYSVVDL
+423 TGNCYSVVEL
-433 GTNLQMA
+433 GDNLQTA

-486 FVAQEEIQY
+486 FVAEEEIQY
-495 YAGDLDDLNE
+495 YPGDIDDLNE
-505 RSKTF
+505 RGKTF

-537 SRTAY
+537 SRTAC

-579 PTVAAESGEKLY
+579 PTVAAECGEKLY

-678 DSAGNRRISLVEAVL
+678 GNAGNRRISLVEAVL
-693 YEEPQITVEGN
+693 YEEPQISVDGWT
-704 WSLSAGN
+704 LSGGSDN
-711 ENTYVTDDAI
+711 VYVPDEEILSGEEYTYP
-721 TLDSEYAYPVVTYT
+721 SVTYT
-735 WGAKRGSFVGDYY
+735 WGTVSGSFIGDYY

-753 GLNDLKVAYYT
+753 GLNTLHVAFYTIENGAYYL
-764 EENGVYY
+764 YSI
-771 LHAVSRE
+771 ARE
-778 VSDFTMATDYR
+778 TLTFTMTTDYR
-789 LVVYELSNIYGEKQH
+789 LVAYELTNVYGERYYV
-804 IYFEYIADGVN
+804 YFEYEASGTSERN
-815 DTFFSVTDDEAG
+815 YTVTDDEY
-827 NGTMYDSGT
+827 GTGTVYDSGEF
-836 LEEDTNGALLGA
+836 EEDTSGALLGA
-848 AASATGYLNAENYLD
+848 AASSTGYLDSENYLD
-863 ELLRNYYLHISS
+863 QLLREYYLHTSS
-875 GDYRFALSYYR
+875 GDYRFVLSSYR
-886 LYLDGNSS
+886 LYLDGISS
-894 EYSADEMTEGLAK
+894 EYSAKEMTEERAQ

-968 VYDMKGNSLGA
+968 VYDMEGNSLGA

-1022 KYRLTYTF
+1022 KYRLTYMF
-1030 TIAISSTESISFAL
+1030 SISLSSTERVSFTL
-1044 TQDIYVLDGQGEVS
+1044 TQDVYVLDGQGEVT

-1070 DEIMRDAVDYTFAD
+1070 DEMMRDAVDYTFAD

-1091 TQTYSLLQAIRS
+1091 TQTYSLLQAIQTFG
-1103 LSSSDFAAGRDI
+1103 SSSFASSADV

-1146 GDSDPTVY
+1146 GDCDPVVY
-1154 AIWDPGITITAAS
+1154 AIWDPGITVTAEA
-1167 NGQTQQRTIYMNS
+1167 NGQTQQRTLYMNS
-1180 SGVYVVDFSNFQA
+1180 SGVYVVDFSSFQA

-1203 WTGGFLGQSVVTGRY
+1203 WTGGFLGQSIVTGRY

-1243 LLVSYSIDSQY
+1243 LLVSYFIDSQY

-1278 KDGYTFVGWYIAVV
+1278 KDGYTFVGWHIAVV

-1337 EDAEGNLVW
+1337 EDAEGNEVW

>member
-1 MQKLRRQSAPVF
+1 
-13 GRARI
+13 
-18 NFLGKT
+18 
-24 KMKKKSILAILIA
+24 MKKKSILAILIA

-49 SGFDGQTPQDILE
+49 SGYDGQTPQDILE
-62 NVYGDTEY
+62 NAYGDTEY

-140 SFSADGTYDIDYS
+140 SFSADGTYDIEYS
-153 ASIVDGTLVLGTLAE
+153 ASIVDGTLVLGALAE

-207 SLSDYKSYEVTLA
+207 SLSDYKSYEVTLSA
-220 SALNDSDIYIA
+220 SLNDSDIYIA

-275 RLATQTTYTI
+275 RLATQTTYTVE
-285 KFSIE
+285 FSVE

-329 FNPVYSYIVAEGD
+329 FNPVYSYIIAEGG

-348 PVYPY
+348 PLYPY
-353 FGIAEYLSNGLL
+353 FGITEYYLGELL
-365 SPLAAN
+365 EPLAAN
-371 YYNRM
+371 YYDRM
-376 TSFMPWQVCYEV
+376 ATFMPWQVCYEV

-423 TGNCYSVVDL
+423 TGNCYSVVEL
-433 GTNLQMA
+433 GDNLQTA

-486 FVAQEEIQY
+486 FVAEEEIQY
-495 YAGDLDDLNE
+495 YPGDIDDLNE
-505 RSKTF
+505 RGKTF

-537 SRTAY
+537 SRTAC

-579 PTVAAESGEKLY
+579 PTVAAECGEKLY

-678 DSAGNRRISLVEAVL
+678 GNAGNRRISLVEAVL
-693 YEEPQITVEGN
+693 YEEPQISVDGWT
-704 WSLSAGN
+704 LSGGSDN
-711 ENTYVTDDAI
+711 VYVPDEEILSGEEYTYP
-721 TLDSEYAYPVVTYT
+721 SVTYT
-735 WGAKRGSFVGDYY
+735 WGTVSGSFIGDYY

-753 GLNDLKVAYYT
+753 GLNTLHVAFYTIENGAYYL
-764 EENGVYY
+764 YSI
-771 LHAVSRE
+771 ARE
-778 VSDFTMATDYR
+778 TLTFTMTTDYR
-789 LVVYELSNIYGEKQH
+789 LVAYELTNVYGERYYV
-804 IYFEYIADGVN
+804 YFEYEASGTSERN
-815 DTFFSVTDDEAG
+815 YTVTDDEY
-827 NGTMYDSGT
+827 GTGTVYDSGEF
-836 LEEDTNGALLGA
+836 EEDTSGALLGA
-848 AASATGYLNAENYLD
+848 AASSTGYLDSENYLD
-863 ELLRNYYLHISS
+863 QLLREYYLHTSS
-875 GDYRFALSYYR
+875 GDYRFVLSSYR
-886 LYLDGNSS
+886 LYLDGISS
-894 EYSADEMTEGLAK
+894 EYSAKEMTEERAQ

-944 NRDFRS
+944 SRDFRS

-968 VYDMKGNSLGA
+968 VYDMEGNSLGA

-1022 KYRLTYTF
+1022 KYRLTYMF
-1030 TIAISSTESISFAL
+1030 SISLSSTERVSFTL
-1044 TQDIYVLDGQGEVS
+1044 TQDVYVLDGQGEVS

-1070 DEIMRDAVDYTFAD
+1070 NEIMRDAVDYTFAD

-1091 TQTYSLLQAIRS
+1091 TQTYSLLQAIQTFG
-1103 LSSSDFAAGRDI
+1103 SSSFASSADV

-1146 GDSDPTVY
+1146 GDSDPVVY
-1154 AIWDPGITITAAS
+1154 AIWDPGITVTAVV
-1167 NGQTQQRTIYMNS
+1167 NGQTQQRTLYMNS
-1180 SGVYVVDFSNFQA
+1180 SGVYVVDFSSFQA

-1203 WTGGFLGQSVVTGRY
+1203 WTGGFLGQSIVTGRY

-1243 LLVSYSIDSQY
+1243 LLVSYFIDSQY

-1278 KDGYTFVGWYIAVV
+1278 KDGYTFVGWHIAVV

-1337 EDAEGNLVW
+1337 EDAEGNEVW

>member
-1 MQKLRRQSAPVF
+1 
-13 GRARI
+13 
-18 NFLGKT
+18 
-24 KMKKKSILAILIA
+24 MKKKSILAILIA

-62 NVYGDTEY
+62 NAYGDTEY

-75 AEDADAPVADMTYT
+75 AEDADAPVADMKYT
-89 AKSMPALPTPTRVGY
+89 AKNMPTLPVPTRVGY

-111 DSSYTMPYSDG
+111 DTSYTKPYSDG

-128 RDVVL
+128 RNVIL

-153 ASIVDGTLVLGTLAE
+153 ASIVDGTLVLGELAV

-173 NFADDIVA
+173 NWADDIVA

-220 SALNDSDIYIA
+220 ATLNDSDIYIA

-285 KFSIE
+285 EFSVE

-320 DMSETMMDS
+320 DMSETMMNS
-329 FNPVYSYIVAEGD
+329 FNPVYSYIVAEGG

-376 TSFMPWQVCYEV
+376 TTFMPWQVCYEV

-396 TGVESDYYPET
+396 TGVKSDYYPET

-433 GTNLQMA
+433 GTNLQTA

-542 DSRITV
+542 DSRITIS
-548 APTASTNA
+548 PTESTNSA
-556 QTVANS
+556 TVADS
-562 RYNIAYFSVSS
+562 RYNIAYFNVSN
-573 EIFGYD
+573 EILGYD
-579 PTVAAESGEKLY
+579 PTVAAENGEKLY
-591 YDSMTLGTFTSANMR
+591 YDAMTLGTFTSSNMR
-606 EFDEYRL
+606 EFNEYRI
-613 GKSYRAGQSV
+613 GKSYRAGQPV

-631 KVDSD
+631 KVDAN

-652 EPDFSQPVSV
+652 EPDFSQPVAV

-678 DSAGNRRISLVEAVL
+678 GSAGNRRISLVEAVS
-693 YEEPQITVEGN
+693 YEEPQISVDGWT
-704 WSLSAGN
+704 LSGGSDN
-711 ENTYVTDDAI
+711 VYVPDEEI
-721 TLDSEYAYPVVTYT
+721 LSGEEYSYPTVTYT
-735 WGAKRGSFVGDYY
+735 WGTVSGSFIGDYY

-753 GLNDLKVAYYT
+753 GLNTLHVAFYTIENGAYYL
-764 EENGVYY
+764 YSI
-771 LHAVSRE
+771 SRE
-778 VSDFTMATDYR
+778 TLTFTMTTDYR
-789 LVVYELSNIYGEKQH
+789 LVVYELTNIYGERYYV
-804 IYFEYIADGVN
+804 YFEYEASGTSERN
-815 DTFFSVTDDEAG
+815 YTVTDDEY
-827 NGTMYDSGT
+827 GTGTVYDSGEF
-836 LEEDTNGALLGA
+836 EEDTSGALLGA
-848 AASATGYLNAENYLD
+848 AASSTGYLDSENYLD
-863 ELLRNYYLHISS
+863 QLLRDYYLHTSS
-875 GDYRFALSYYR
+875 GDYRFALSSYR
-886 LYLDGNSS
+886 LYLDGTSS
-894 EYSADEMTEGLAK
+894 EYSVSGMTEELANA
-907 QLWQSISQSNFAVL
+907 LWQSISQSNFAVL

-932 TMRYVAR
+932 TMRYVSR

-944 NRDFRS
+944 SRDFRS
-950 VDEEDY
+950 VTDEDY

-968 VYDMKGNSLGA
+968 VYDMEGNSLA
-979 LTVSAA
+979 SVTIRAA

-994 VLNNVQSARAVRLSL
+994 VLNNMLSARAVSLSL
-1009 SGQQYSMT
+1009 SGQQYSMI
-1017 FSETG
+1017 FSQTG

-1030 TIAISSTESISFAL
+1030 TITLSSTDSISFAL
-1044 TQDIYVLDGQGEVS
+1044 TQDIYVLDGQGEVT
-1058 VTYVTDEEHPFS
+1058 VTYVTDADHPFS
-1070 DEIMRDAVDYTFAD
+1070 DEMMRDAVDYTFAD

-1091 TQTYSLLQAIRS
+1091 TQTYSLLQAIQTFG
-1103 LSSSDFAAGRDI
+1103 SSSFASSADV

-1146 GDSDPTVY
+1146 GDSDPVVY
-1154 AIWDPGITITAAS
+1154 AIWDPGITVTAEA
-1167 NGQTQQRTIYMNS
+1167 NGQTQQRTLYMNS
-1180 SGVYVVDFSNFQA
+1180 RGVYVVDFSSFQA

-1203 WTGGFLGQSVVTGRY
+1203 WTGGFLGQSIVTGRY
-1218 TIDAVDYDDPDLA
+1218 TIEAVDYDDPDLA

-1278 KDGYTFVGWYIAVV
+1278 KDGYTFVGWHIAVV

-1337 EDAEGNLVW
+1337 QNAEGELVW

>member
-1 MQKLRRQSAPVF
+1 
-13 GRARI
+13 
-18 NFLGKT
+18 
-24 KMKKKSILAILIA
+24 MKKKSILAILIA

-49 SGFDGQTPQDILE
+49 SGYDGQTPQDILE

-140 SFSADGTYDIDYS
+140 SFSADGTYDIEYS
-153 ASIVDGTLVLGTLAE
+153 ASIVDGTLVLGALAE

-207 SLSDYKSYEVTLA
+207 SLSDYKSYEVTLSA
-220 SALNDSDIYIA
+220 SLNDSDIYIA

-250 MDLSTPIYFNISTI
+250 MDLSTPIYFKISTI

-275 RLATQTTYTI
+275 RLATQTTYTVE
-285 KFSIE
+285 FSVE

-329 FNPVYSYIVAEGD
+329 FNPVYSYIIAEGG

-348 PVYPY
+348 PLYPY
-353 FGIAEYLSNGLL
+353 FGITEYYLGELL
-365 SPLAAN
+365 EPLAAN
-371 YYNRM
+371 YYDRM
-376 TSFMPWQVCYEV
+376 ATFMPWQVCYEV

-423 TGNCYSVVDL
+423 TGNCYSVVEL
-433 GTNLQMA
+433 GDNLQTA

-486 FVAQEEIQY
+486 FVAEEEIQY
-495 YAGDLDDLNE
+495 YPGDIDDLNE
-505 RSKTF
+505 RGKTF

-537 SRTAY
+537 SRTAC

-579 PTVAAESGEKLY
+579 PTVAAECGEKLY

-678 DSAGNRRISLVEAVL
+678 GNAGNRRISLVEAVL
-693 YEEPQITVEGN
+693 YEEPQISVDGWT
-704 WSLSAGN
+704 LSGGSDN
-711 ENTYVTDDAI
+711 VYVPDEEILSGEEYTYP
-721 TLDSEYAYPVVTYT
+721 SVTYT
-735 WGAKRGSFVGDYY
+735 WGTVSGSFIGDYY

-753 GLNDLKVAYYT
+753 GLNTLHAAFYTIENGAYYL
-764 EENGVYY
+764 YSI
-771 LHAVSRE
+771 ARE
-778 VSDFTMATDYR
+778 TLTFTMTTDYR
-789 LVVYELSNIYGEKQH
+789 LVAYELTNVYGERYYV
-804 IYFEYIADGVN
+804 YFEYEASGTSERN
-815 DTFFSVTDDEAG
+815 YTVTDDEY
-827 NGTMYDSGT
+827 GTGTVYDSGEF
-836 LEEDTNGALLGA
+836 EEDTSGALLGA
-848 AASATGYLNAENYLD
+848 AASSTGYLDSENYLD
-863 ELLRNYYLHISS
+863 QLLREYYLHTSS
-875 GDYRFALSYYR
+875 GDYRFVLSSYR
-886 LYLDGNSS
+886 LYLDGISS
-894 EYSADEMTEGLAK
+894 EYSAKEMTEERAQ

-932 TMRYVAR
+932 TMQYVAR

-968 VYDMKGNSLGA
+968 VYDMAGNSLGA

-1030 TIAISSTESISFAL
+1030 TITLSSTESISFAL
-1044 TQDIYVLDGQGEVS
+1044 TQDIYVLDGQGEVTI
-1058 VTYVTDEEHPFS
+1058 TYVTDADHPFS
-1070 DEIMRDAVDYTFAD
+1070 DEMMRDAVDYTFAD

-1091 TQTYSLLQAIRS
+1091 TQTYSLLQAIQTFG
-1103 LSSSDFAAGRDI
+1103 SSSFASSADV

-1154 AIWDPGITITAAS
+1154 AIWDPGITVTAVA

-1180 SGVYVVDFSNFQA
+1180 SGVYVVDFSSFQA

-1203 WTGGFLGQSVVTGRY
+1203 WTGGFLGQSIVTGRY
-1218 TIDAVDYDDPDLA
+1218 TIEAVDYDDPGLA

-1292 DDDGTITGIGEI
+1292 GDDGTITGIGEI

-1337 EDAEGNLVW
+1337 EDAEGNEVW

>member
-1 MQKLRRQSAPVF
+1 
-13 GRARI
+13 
-18 NFLGKT
+18 
-24 KMKKKSILAILIA
+24 MKKKSILAILIA

-62 NVYGDTEY
+62 NAYGDTEY

-75 AEDADAPVADMTYT
+75 AEDADAPVADMKYT
-89 AKSMPALPTPTRVGY
+89 AKNMPTLPVPTRVGY

-140 SFSADGTYDIDYS
+140 FFSADGTYDIDYS
-153 ASIVDGTLVLGTLAE
+153 ASVVDGTLVLGELAE

-220 SALNDSDIYIA
+220 ATLNDSDIYIA
-231 DTVDSYTDTIKT
+231 DTVDSYTDTLKT

-250 MDLSTPIYFNISTI
+250 MDLSTPIYFYVSTI
-264 NWETEGLTDEQ
+264 NWETDGLTDEQ
-275 RLATQTTYTI
+275 RLATQTTYTVE
-285 KFSIE
+285 FSIE
-290 RMIGFSRPFE
+290 RLIGFSRPFE

-329 FNPVYSYIVAEGD
+329 FNPVYSYIIAEGG

-348 PVYPY
+348 PLYPY
-353 FGIAEYLSNGLL
+353 FGITEYYLGELL
-365 SPLAAN
+365 EPLAAN

-376 TSFMPWQVCYEV
+376 ATFMPWQVCYEV
-388 DISDYEGQ
+388 DISDYAGQ

-407 YNAGYYKE
+407 YNAGRYKE
-415 FSLEFHAD
+415 YSVEFHAE
-423 TGNCYSVVDL
+423 TGNCYSIIDL
-433 GTNLQMA
+433 GDNLQTA
-440 LVFSG
+440 LVLSG
-445 SPTGFMETTVN
+445 SPTGFMEVAVD
-456 LGEVHTL
+456 LGEMHTL

-486 FVAQEEIQY
+486 FVAEEEIQY
-495 YAGDLDDLNE
+495 YPGDIDDLNE
-505 RSKTF
+505 RGKTF

-542 DSRITV
+542 DSRITIS
-548 APTASTNA
+548 PTESTNSA
-556 QTVANS
+556 TVADS
-562 RYNIAYFSVSS
+562 RYNIAYFNVSN
-573 EIFGYD
+573 EILGYD
-579 PTVAAESGEKLY
+579 PTVAAENGEKLY
-591 YDSMTLGTFTSANMR
+591 YDAMTLGTFTSSNMR
-606 EFDEYRL
+606 EFNEYRI
-613 GKSYRAGQSV
+613 GKSYRAGQPV

-631 KVDSD
+631 KVDAN

-652 EPDFSQPVSV
+652 EPDFSQPVAV

-678 DSAGNRRISLVEAVL
+678 GSAGNRRISLVEAVS
-693 YEEPQITVEGN
+693 YEEPQISVDGWT
-704 WSLSAGN
+704 LSGGSDN
-711 ENTYVTDDAI
+711 VYVPDEEI
-721 TLDSEYAYPVVTYT
+721 LSGEEYSYPTVTYT
-735 WGAKRGSFVGDYY
+735 WGTVSGSFIGDYY

-753 GLNDLKVAYYT
+753 GLNTLHVAFYTIENGAYYL
-764 EENGVYY
+764 YSI
-771 LHAVSRE
+771 SRE
-778 VSDFTMATDYR
+778 TLTFTMTTDYR
-789 LVVYELSNIYGEKQH
+789 LVVYELTNIYGERYYV
-804 IYFEYIADGVN
+804 YFEYEASGTSERN
-815 DTFFSVTDDEAG
+815 YTVTDDEY
-827 NGTMYDSGT
+827 GTGTVYDSGEF
-836 LEEDTNGALLGA
+836 EEDTSGALLGA
-848 AASATGYLNAENYLD
+848 AASSTGYLDSENYLD
-863 ELLRNYYLHISS
+863 QLLRDYYLHTSS
-875 GDYRFALSYYR
+875 GDYRFALSSYR
-886 LYLDGNSS
+886 LYLDGTSS
-894 EYSADEMTEGLAK
+894 EYSVSGMTEELANA
-907 QLWQSISQSNFAVL
+907 LWQSISQSNFAVL

-932 TMRYVAR
+932 TMRYVSR

-944 NRDFRS
+944 SRDFRS
-950 VDEEDY
+950 VTDEDY

-968 VYDMKGNSLGA
+968 VYDMEGNSLA
-979 LTVSAA
+979 SVTIRAA

-994 VLNNVQSARAVRLSL
+994 VLNNMLSARAVSLSL
-1009 SGQQYSMT
+1009 SGQQYSMI
-1017 FSETG
+1017 FSQTG

-1030 TIAISSTESISFAL
+1030 TITLSSTDSISFAL
-1044 TQDIYVLDGQGEVS
+1044 TQDIYVLDGQGEVT
-1058 VTYVTDEEHPFS
+1058 VTYVTDADHPFS
-1070 DEIMRDAVDYTFAD
+1070 DEMMRDAVDYTFAD

-1091 TQTYSLLQAIRS
+1091 TQTYSLLQAIQTFG
-1103 LSSSDFAAGRDI
+1103 SSSFASSADV

-1146 GDSDPTVY
+1146 GDSDPVVY
-1154 AIWDPGITITAAS
+1154 AIWDPGITVTAVA
-1167 NGQTQQRTIYMNS
+1167 NGQTQQRTLYMNS
-1180 SGVYVVDFSNFQA
+1180 SGVYVVDFSSFQA

-1203 WTGGFLGQSVVTGRY
+1203 WTGGFLGQSIVTGRY
-1218 TIDAVDYDDPDLA
+1218 TIEAVDYDDPDLT

-1278 KDGYTFVGWYIAVV
+1278 KDGYTFVGWHIAVV
-1292 DDDGTITGIGEI
+1292 DNDGTITGIGEI

-1337 EDAEGNLVW
+1337 QNAEGELVW

>member
-1 MQKLRRQSAPVF
+1 
-13 GRARI
+13 
-18 NFLGKT
+18 
-24 KMKKKSILAILIA
+24 MKKKSILAILIT

-49 SGFDGQTPQDILE
+49 SGYDGQTPQDILE

-89 AKSMPALPTPTRVGY
+89 AKSMPILPTPTRVGY

-111 DSSYTMPYSDG
+111 DSSYTVPYSDG

-140 SFSADGTYDIDYS
+140 ALSANGTYDIDYN
-153 ASIVDGTLVLGTLAE
+153 AAIVDDTLSLGELAE

-173 NFADDIVA
+173 NWADDIVT
-181 DETYIEKTDDQLLLK
+181 DETYIEKTDDGLLLK

-231 DTVDSYTDTIKT
+231 DTVDSYTDTLKT

-250 MDLSTPIYFNISTI
+250 MALSTPIYFNISTI

-285 KFSIE
+285 EFSVE

-329 FNPVYSYIVAEGD
+329 FNPVYSYIIAEGG

-348 PVYPY
+348 PLYPY
-353 FGIAEYLSNGLL
+353 FGITEYYLGELFE
-365 SPLAAN
+365 PLAAN

-376 TSFMPWQVCYEV
+376 ATFMPWQVCYEV

-415 FSLEFHAD
+415 FSLEFHAE

-433 GTNLQMA
+433 GTNLQTA

-486 FVAQEEIQY
+486 FIAEEEIQY
-495 YAGDLDDLNE
+495 YPGDIDDLNE
-505 RSKTF
+505 RGKTF

-579 PTVAAESGEKLY
+579 PTVAAECGEKLY

-636 ADFNTVSWQ
+636 ADFNTVNWQ

-652 EPDFSQPVSV
+652 EPDFAQPVSV

-678 DSAGNRRISLVEAVL
+678 GSAGNRRISLVEAVL
-693 YEEPQITVEGN
+693 YEEPQISVEG
-704 WSLSAGN
+704 WALSGGSDN
-711 ENTYVTDDAI
+711 VYVPDEEILSGEEYTYP
-721 TLDSEYAYPVVTYT
+721 SVTYT
-735 WGAKRGSFVGDYY
+735 WGTVSGSFIGDYY

-753 GLNDLKVAYYT
+753 GLNTLHVAFYTIENGAYYL
-764 EENGVYY
+764 YSI
-771 LHAVSRE
+771 ARE
-778 VSDFTMATDYR
+778 TLTFTMTTDYR
-789 LVVYELSNIYGEKQH
+789 LVVYELTNIYGERYYV
-804 IYFEYIADGVN
+804 YFEYEASGASERN
-815 DTFFSVTDDEAG
+815 YTVTDDEY
-827 NGTMYDSGT
+827 GTGTVYDSGEF
-836 LEEDTNGALLGA
+836 EEDTSGALLGA
-848 AASATGYLNAENYLD
+848 AASSTGYLDSGNYLD
-863 ELLRNYYLHISS
+863 QLLREYYLHTSS
-875 GDYRFALSYYR
+875 GDYRFVLSSYR
-886 LYLDGNSS
+886 LYLDGTSS
-894 EYSADEMTEGLAK
+894 EYSTSGMTEELANE
-907 QLWQSISQSNFAVL
+907 LWQSISQSNFAVL

-932 TMRYVAR
+932 TMRYVSR

-944 NRDFRS
+944 SRDFRS
-950 VDEEDY
+950 VTDEDY

-968 VYDMKGNSLGA
+968 VYDMEGNSLA
-979 LTVSAA
+979 SVTIRAA

-994 VLNNVQSARAVRLSL
+994 VLNNMLSARAVSLSL
-1009 SGQQYSMT
+1009 SGQQYSMI
-1017 FSETG
+1017 FFQTG

-1030 TIAISSTESISFAL
+1030 TITLSPTESISFAL
-1044 TQDIYVLDGQGEVS
+1044 TQDIYVLDGQGEVT
-1058 VTYVTDEEHPFS
+1058 VTYVTDADHPFS
-1070 DEIMRDAVDYTFAD
+1070 M
-1084 GSKGYAY
+1084 K
-1091 TQTYSLLQAIRS
+1091 
-1103 LSSSDFAAGRDI
+1103 
-1115 FFGWSMEENG
+1115 
-1125 SARAASVISAGY
+1125 
-1137 SITDFISRF
+1137 
-1146 GDSDPTVY
+1146 
-1154 AIWDPGITITAAS
+1154 
-1167 NGQTQQRTIYMNS
+1167 
-1180 SGVYVVDFSNFQA
+1180 
-1193 LAPSGYNFVG
+1193 
-1203 WTGGFLGQSVVTGRY
+1203 
-1218 TIDAVDYDDPDLA
+1218 
-1231 EYLTI
+1231 
-1236 TAEFRER
+1236 
-1243 LLVSYSIDSQY
+1243 
-1254 SNSFFLR
+1254 
-1261 EEVNDGYYVSGV
+1261 
-1273 KTPVA
+1273 
-1278 KDGYTFVGWYIAVV
+1278 
-1292 DDDGTITGIGEI
+1292 
-1304 FDLANDT
+1304 
-1311 VDSELCNST
+1311 
-1320 GTAIGS
+1320 
-1326 TYKMLQLVAVF
+1326 
-1337 EDAEGNLVW
+1337 

>member
-1 MQKLRRQSAPVF
+1 
-13 GRARI
+13 
-18 NFLGKT
+18 
-24 KMKKKSILAILIA
+24 MKKKSILAILITII
-37 VLCFSAVCFTAC
+37 CFSVVCFTAC

-62 NVYGDTEY
+62 NAYGDTEY

-89 AKSMPALPTPTRVGY
+89 AKNMPTLPVPTRVGY

-111 DSSYTMPYSDG
+111 DTSYTKPYSDG

-128 RDVVL
+128 RNVIL

-140 SFSADGTYDIDYS
+140 SFSADGTYDIDYR
-153 ASIVDGTLVLGTLAE
+153 ASIVDGTLVLGELAV

-173 NFADDIVA
+173 NWADDIVA
-181 DETYIEKTDDQLLLK
+181 DETYIEKTDDGLLLK

-231 DTVDSYTDTIKT
+231 DTVDSYTDTLKT
-243 LYIDITG
+243 LYINITG
-250 MDLSTPIYFNISTI
+250 MDLSTPVYFYVSTI

-275 RLATQTTYTI
+275 RLATQTTYTVE
-285 KFSIE
+285 FSIE
-290 RMIGFSRPFE
+290 RLIGFSRPFE

-320 DMSETMMDS
+320 DMSETMMNS
-329 FNPVYSYIVAEGD
+329 FNPVYSYIIAEGG

-348 PVYPY
+348 PLYPY
-353 FGIAEYLSNGLL
+353 FGITEYYLGELL
-365 SPLAAN
+365 EPLAAN

-376 TSFMPWQVCYEV
+376 ATFMPWQVCYEV

-396 TGVESDYYPET
+396 AGVESDYYPET
-407 YNAGYYKE
+407 YNAGKYKE
-415 FSLEFHAD
+415 YSVEFHAE
-423 TGNCYSVVDL
+423 TGNCYSIIDL
-433 GTNLQMA
+433 GDNLQTA
-440 LVFSG
+440 LVLSG
-445 SPTGFMETTVN
+445 SPTGFMEVAVD
-456 LGEVHTL
+456 LGEMHTL

-486 FVAQEEIQY
+486 FIAEEEIQY
-495 YAGDLDDLNE
+495 YPGDIDDLNE
-505 RSKTF
+505 RGKTF

-579 PTVAAESGEKLY
+579 PTVAAECGEKLY

-652 EPDFSQPVSV
+652 EPDFAQPVSV

-678 DSAGNRRISLVEAVL
+678 GSVGNRRISLVEAVL
-693 YEEPQITVEGN
+693 YEEPQITVEGK
-704 WSLSAGN
+704 WSLSAGY
-711 ENTYVTDDAI
+711 ENTYVTDEAI
-721 TLDSEYAYPVVTYT
+721 TLDSEYAYPVVTYI
-735 WGAKRGSFVGDYY
+735 WGAKSGNFVGDYY

-764 EENGVYY
+764 EENGIYY
-771 LHAVSRE
+771 LHDVGRE
-778 VSDFTMATDYR
+778 TLSFTMTTDYR
-789 LVVYELSNIYGEKQH
+789 LVVYEISNIYGERQY

-815 DTFFSVTDDEAG
+815 DTFFSVTDDETG

-836 LEEDTNGALLGA
+836 LEQDTNGALLGA

-863 ELLRNYYLHISS
+863 ELLRDYYLHTSS
-875 GDYRFALSYYR
+875 GDYRFAFSSYR
-886 LYLDGNSS
+886 LYIDGTSS
-894 EYSADEMTEGLAK
+894 KYTAYEMTEELAR

-921 TLNYT
+921 TLHYT

-932 TMRYVAR
+932 TMRYIAR

-968 VYDMKGNSLGA
+968 VYDMVGNSLA
-979 LTVSAA
+979 TLTVSAA

-994 VLNNVQSARAVRLSL
+994 VLNNLQSARAVRLSL

-1017 FSETG
+1017 FLETG

-1030 TIAISSTESISFAL
+1030 SISLSSTERFTFSL
-1044 TQDIYVLDGQGEVS
+1044 TQDVYVLDGQGEVS
-1058 VTYVTDEEHPFS
+1058 ITYVTDEEHPFS
-1070 DEIMRDAVDYTFAD
+1070 NGIMRDAVDYTFAN

-1091 TQTYSLLQAIRS
+1091 TKTYSLLQVIQS
-1103 LSSSDFAAGRDI
+1103 LSSTDFAKGKDI

-1146 GDSDPTVY
+1146 GDCDPVVY
-1154 AIWDPGITITAAS
+1154 AIWDLGITVTAEA
-1167 NGQTQQRTIYMNS
+1167 NGQTQQRTLYMNS
-1180 SGVYVVDFSNFQA
+1180 SGVYVVDFSSFQA

-1203 WTGGFLGQSVVTGRY
+1203 WTGGFLGQSIVTGRY
-1218 TIDAVDYDDPDLA
+1218 TIEAVDYDDPDLT

-1243 LLVSYSIDSQY
+1243 LLVSYSINGLY

-1261 EEVNDGYYVSGV
+1261 EEVNDGYYVSSV

-1292 DDDGTITGIGEI
+1292 DDGAVTGIGNV

-1311 VDSELCNST
+1311 VKSELCNTT
-1320 GTAIGS
+1320 GTALGS
-1326 TYKMLQLVAVF
+1326 TFKMLQLVAVF
-1337 EDAEGNLVW
+1337 QDAEGNLVW

>member
-1 MQKLRRQSAPVF
+1 
-13 GRARI
+13 
-18 NFLGKT
+18 
-24 KMKKKSILAILIA
+24 MKKKSILAILIA
-37 VLCFSAVCFTAC
+37 VLCLSSVCFTAC
-49 SGFDGQTPQDILE
+49 SGYDGQTPQDILE

-89 AKSMPALPTPTRVGY
+89 AKNMPTLPVPTRVGY

-153 ASIVDGTLVLGTLAE
+153 ASVVDGTLVLGELAE

-285 KFSIE
+285 EFSVE

-310 YLVRTYMSQL
+310 YLVRNYMSQL

-329 FNPVYSYIVAEGD
+329 FNPVYSYIVAEGG

-353 FGIAEYLSNGLL
+353 FGITEYYLGELL
-365 SPLAAN
+365 EPLAAN
-371 YYNRM
+371 YYDRM
-376 TSFMPWQVCYEV
+376 ATFMPWQVCYEV

-407 YNAGYYKE
+407 YNAGRYKE
-415 FSLEFHAD
+415 YSVEFHAE
-423 TGNCYSVVDL
+423 TGNCYSIIDL
-433 GTNLQMA
+433 GDNLRTA
-440 LVFSG
+440 LVLSG
-445 SPTGFMETTVN
+445 SPTGFMEVAVD
-456 LGEVHTL
+456 LGEMHTL

-486 FVAQEEIQY
+486 FVAEEEIQY
-495 YAGDLDDLNE
+495 YPGDIDDLNE
-505 RSKTF
+505 RGKTF

-537 SRTAY
+537 SRTAC

-579 PTVAAESGEKLY
+579 PTVAAECGEKLY

-678 DSAGNRRISLVEAVL
+678 GNAGNRRISLVEAVL
-693 YEEPQITVEGN
+693 YEEPQISVDGWT
-704 WSLSAGN
+704 LSGGSDN
-711 ENTYVTDDAI
+711 VYVPDEEILSGEEYTYP
-721 TLDSEYAYPVVTYT
+721 SVTYT
-735 WGAKRGSFVGDYY
+735 WGTVSGSFIGDYY

-753 GLNDLKVAYYT
+753 GLNTLHVAFYTIENGAYYL
-764 EENGVYY
+764 YSI
-771 LHAVSRE
+771 ARE
-778 VSDFTMATDYR
+778 TLTFTMTTDYR
-789 LVVYELSNIYGEKQH
+789 LVAYELTNVYGERYYV
-804 IYFEYIADGVN
+804 YFEYEASGTSERN
-815 DTFFSVTDDEAG
+815 YTVTDDEY
-827 NGTMYDSGT
+827 GTGTVYDSGEF
-836 LEEDTNGALLGA
+836 EEDTSGALLGA
-848 AASATGYLNAENYLD
+848 AASSTGYLDSENYLD
-863 ELLRNYYLHISS
+863 QLLREYYLHTSS
-875 GDYRFALSYYR
+875 GDYRFVLSSYR
-886 LYLDGNSS
+886 LYLDGISS
-894 EYSADEMTEGLAK
+894 EYSAKEMTEERAQ

-944 NRDFRS
+944 SRDFRS

-968 VYDMKGNSLGA
+968 VYDMEGNSLGA

-1022 KYRLTYTF
+1022 KYRLTYMF
-1030 TIAISSTESISFAL
+1030 SISLSSTERVSFTL
-1044 TQDIYVLDGQGEVS
+1044 TQDVYVLDGQGEVS

-1091 TQTYSLLQAIRS
+1091 TQTYSLLQAIQTFG
-1103 LSSSDFAAGRDI
+1103 SSSFASSADV

-1146 GDSDPTVY
+1146 SDSDPVVY
-1154 AIWDPGITITAAS
+1154 AIWDPGITVTAVV
-1167 NGQTQQRTIYMNS
+1167 NGQTQQRTLYMNS
-1180 SGVYVVDFSNFQA
+1180 SGVYVVDFSSFQA

-1203 WTGGFLGQSVVTGRY
+1203 WTGGFLGQSIVTGRY

-1278 KDGYTFVGWYIAVV
+1278 KDGYTFVGWHIAVV
-1292 DDDGTITGIGEI
+1292 DDNGTITGIGEI

-1337 EDAEGNLVW
+1337 EDAEGNEVW

>member
-1 MQKLRRQSAPVF
+1 MVAEVKETV
-13 GRARI
+13 RARLRAGADK
-18 NFLGKT
+18 FFGQT
-24 KMKKKSILAILIA
+24 KMKKKSILAILITI
-37 VLCFSAVCFTAC
+37 VCFSVVCFTAC
-49 SGFDGQTPQDILE
+49 SSYESKTPQSIIEDA
-62 NVYGDTEY
+62 YGDTEY

-75 AEDADAPVADMTYT
+75 ADDADAPVADLIYT
-89 AKSMPALPTPTRVGY
+89 AKNMPTLPVPTRVGY

-111 DSSYTMPYSDG
+111 DSAYTKPYSDG

-133 YAKWEQE
+133 YAKWEKE
-140 SFSADGTYDIDYS
+140 AFSADGTYDIDYS
-153 ASIVDGTLVLGTLAE
+153 AAIVDGTLVLGTLAE

-173 NFADDIVA
+173 NLADDIVA
-181 DETYIEKTDDQLLLK
+181 DETYIEKTNDQILLK
-196 IQYDCRALEPL
+196 LQYDCRALEPL
-207 SLSDYKSYEVTLA
+207 SLSDYKSYDVTLA

-231 DTVDSYTDTIKT
+231 DTVDSYTDTLKT

-250 MDLSTPIYFNISTI
+250 MDLSTPIYFNVSTI

-275 RLATQTTYTI
+275 RLATQTTYTVE
-285 KFSIE
+285 FSIE
-290 RMIGFSRPFE
+290 RLIGFSRPFE

-310 YLVRTYMSQL
+310 YLVRTYMSQI
-320 DMSETMMDS
+320 DKSETMMDS
-329 FNPVYSYIVAEGD
+329 FNPVYSYIIAEGG

-348 PVYPY
+348 PLYPY
-353 FGIAEYLSNGLL
+353 FGITEYYLGELL
-365 SPLAAN
+365 EPLAAN
-371 YYNRM
+371 YYDRM
-376 TSFMPWQVCYEV
+376 ATFMPWQVCYEV

-407 YNAGYYKE
+407 YNAGRYKE
-415 FSLEFHAD
+415 YSVEFHAE
-423 TGNCYSVVDL
+423 TGNCYSIIDL
-433 GTNLQMA
+433 GDNLQTA
-440 LVFSG
+440 LVLSG
-445 SPTGFMETTVN
+445 SPTGFMEVAVD
-456 LGEVHTL
+456 LGEMHTL

-472 KLTSIDYEPLEGDA
+472 KLTTIDYEPLEGDA
-486 FVAQEEIQY
+486 FIAEEEIQY
-495 YAGDLDDLNE
+495 YPGDIDDLNE
-505 RSKTF
+505 RGKTF

-548 APTASTNA
+548 APTPSTNA
-556 QTVANS
+556 QTVADS
-562 RYNIAYFSVSS
+562 RYDIAYFSVSS

-613 GKSYRAGQSV
+613 GKSYREGQSV

-678 DSAGNRRISLVEAVL
+678 GSAGNRRISLVEAVL

-711 ENTYVTDDAI
+711 EDTYVTDNAI
-721 TLDSEYAYPVVTYT
+721 TLDSRYAYPVLTYT
-735 WGAKRGSFVGDYY
+735 WGAKSGSFVGDYY

-778 VSDFTMATDYR
+778 VSNFTMATDYR
-789 LVVYELSNIYGEKQH
+789 LVVYEISNIYGEKQY
-804 IYFEYIADGVN
+804 IYFEYTADGVN
-815 DTFFSVTDDEAG
+815 DTFFSVTDDETG
-827 NGTMYDSGT
+827 NGTIYDSGN
-836 LEEDTNGALLGA
+836 LEEDVSGVLLGA
-848 AASATGYLNAENYLD
+848 SASATGYLDAENYLD
-863 ELLRNYYLHISS
+863 ELLRDYYLHTSS
-875 GDYRFALSYYR
+875 GDYRFALSSYR

-907 QLWQSISQSNFAVL
+907 QIWQMTVESNFAVL

-932 TMRYVAR
+932 TMRYIAR

-950 VDEEDY
+950 VDDEDY

-968 VYDMKGNSLGA
+968 VYDMAGNSLGA

-1030 TIAISSTESISFAL
+1030 SIPLSSTERVSFTL
-1044 TQDIYVLDGQGEVS
+1044 TQDVYVLDGQGEVS

-1091 TQTYSLLQAIRS
+1091 TKTYSLLQAIQS
-1103 LSSSDFAAGRDI
+1103 LSSTNFAKGKDI

-1137 SITDFISRF
+1137 SITDFVSRF
-1146 GDSDPTVY
+1146 GDCDPVVY
-1154 AIWDPGITITAAS
+1154 AIWDPGITVTAEA
-1167 NGQTQQRTIYMNS
+1167 NGQTQQRTLYMNS
-1180 SGVYVVDFSNFQA
+1180 SGVYVVDFSSFQA

-1203 WTGGFLGQSVVTGRY
+1203 WTGGFLGQSIVTGRY
-1218 TIDAVDYDDPDLA
+1218 TIEAVDYDDPDLA

-1261 EEVNDGYYVSGV
+1261 EEVNDGYYVSSV

-1292 DDDGTITGIGEI
+1292 DYGAVTGIGNA

-1311 VDSELCNST
+1311 VESKLCNTT
-1320 GTAIGS
+1320 GTALGS
-1326 TYKMLQLVAVF
+1326 TFNMLQLVAVF
-1337 EDAEGNLVW
+1337 QDAEGNLVW